1 MAQWGRVKQYGG
13 TGAKF
18 PQVASAATVSLPE
31 NRSIFDITGTTGIT
45 TLSSS
50 MRILPGRVVTLTST
64 DGTGAALTDTA
75 ASTAASA
82 NGTISL
88 SAAFTVKLGS
98 NITLIQQNNGQWHE
112 MARAVNG

>member
-64 DGTGAALTDTA
+64 DATGAALTDTA
-75 ASTAASA
+75 ASTASTA

-88 SAAFTVKLGS
+88 SAAITVKLGT
-98 NITLIQQNNGQWHE
+98 NITLMQQNNGQWHE
-112 MARAVNG
+112 TARAVNG